1 MGDYAIRETVN
12 SATKN
17 KKYFKSLY
25 HGFLAVLDL
34 VVLLFNFPKIKNS
47 QTAILYIHPSF
58 IKNASQN
65 QTENFYEGIKPKNNY
80 IYFSYDKYIYLK
92 NIEGIK
98 VYNIGIVVKLF
109 SKLKAHKKL
118 SLQNDFNIWYPI
130 QNFICKRLNK
140 NTVYIP
146 AYSNGA
152 GLSLVFNKYREN
164 FKLVEVQHGS
174 VLNYPPYSFVSNLP
188 LIDAFYYRTE
198 IDKCFLKDNLFAK
211 QTVEFLQIPQE
222 QITFLPKT
230 NRIEILYVSSYEFND
245 FHPVFKKFI
254 NNVAQN
260 VFIRVRLHPRQSN
273 LEAVFSKQLETNNVS
288 FEIHQYSNWH
298 ENLPS
303 NTIVISPFSS
313 VIEEAVKLKLTTFI
327 IDKSGF
333 KRFEHLLN
341 FDYVF
346 KCLNIQESI
355 LKLENTI

>member
-313 VIEEAVKLKLTTFI
+313 VIEEAANVGLKAII
-327 IDKSGF
+327 IDPLGS
-333 KRFEHLLN
+333 KRFNYLLN
-341 FDYVF
+341 KENCIFSENLYE
-346 KCLNIQESI
+346 LN
-355 LKLENTI
+355 LTA

>member
-1 MGDYAIRETVN
+1 MEDYAVRETVN
-12 SATKN
+12 SLSKN

-25 HGFLAVLDL
+25 HALLAVMDLAVL
-34 VVLLFNFPKIKNS
+34 LLKLPKIKNL

-58 IKNASQN
+58 IKNATQGPE
-65 QTENFYEGIKPKNNY
+65 ENFYQGIRPKNNY

-98 VYNIGIVVKLF
+98 VYNIGIVVKLI
-109 SKLKAHKKL
+109 SKLKVHKKL

-146 AYSNGA
+146 VYSNGV
-152 GLSLVFNKYREN
+152 GLSLVFNKYGEN

-188 LIDAFYYRTE
+188 LVNVFYYRTE
-198 IDKCFLKDNLFAK
+198 KDKCFLEDNLFSK
-211 QTVEFLQIPQE
+211 QTVEFLKIPQE
-222 QITFLPKT
+222 EITFLSKT

-254 NNVAQN
+254 NNVPQN

-273 LEAVFSKQLETNNVS
+273 LEAVFSKQLEKNNVS
-288 FEIHQYSNWH
+288 FEIHKYSNWH

-313 VIEEAVKLKLTTFI
+313 VIEEAANVGLKAII
-327 IDKSGF
+327 IDSLGNQRF
-333 KRFEHLLN
+333 KYLLDN
-341 FDYVF
+341 ENCIFSDNL
-346 KCLNIQESI
+346 CELN
-355 LKLENTI
+355 LTV